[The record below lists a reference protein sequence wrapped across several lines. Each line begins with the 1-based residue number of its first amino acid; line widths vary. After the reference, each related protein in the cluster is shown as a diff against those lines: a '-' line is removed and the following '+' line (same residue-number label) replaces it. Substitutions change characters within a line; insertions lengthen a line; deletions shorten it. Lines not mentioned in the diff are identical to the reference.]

1 MMGTDVQ
8 FGERCA
14 LAALRP
20 RLWQIPRQR
29 LLIAEWEDCN
39 KRRPR
44 SRTLAEFALRS
55 PVEDP
60 SLANVV
66 GRPKNQCKAKS
77 TKNVTIA
84 SRRGATFARL
94 GPPNRRLG
102 RRTPIFRVLSAV
114 GGASTA
120 CWSALMD
127 GRDQSESLDI
137 RIEIRRTRLI
147 CTKNATITV
156 FRTLVLALVCAR

>member
-20 RLWQIPRQR
+20 RLSQIPRLR
-29 LLIAEWEDCN
+29 PLIAGWEDCN
-39 KRRPR
+39 KSRPR

-84 SRRGATFARL
+84 SRWVAALARL

-102 RRTPIFRVLSAV
+102 RHTCVFSALTAV

-120 CWSALMD
+120 CWSALMG
-127 GRDQSESLDI
+127 GRGQSEPLDI
-137 RIEIRRTRLI
+137 RIEIR
-147 CTKNATITV
+147 
-156 FRTLVLALVCAR
+156 